1 MSNEVI
7 KLSGEKKSSFMNKVM
22 EILPD
27 GGNLNLCLTQFISH
41 RLCRLEFK
49 RFYRYREGMLHWC

>member
-27 GGNLNLCLTQFISH
+27 GGNLNLCLTQFISIGW
-41 RLCRLEFK
+41 RTISTK
-49 RFYRYREGMLHWC
+49 SG